1 MNISSYKKFSRPA
14 EVLNIDLIS
23 KEAFPTD
30 DSIIFIETRMMNCS
44 YIRGKIMQ
52 DYDLDTIR
60 KQIIGNTIIFTTPFG
75 DRHLLYADYTASGRG
90 VYIIEERI
98 QNILASYGNT
108 HTEDDY
114 SGKYLSTL
122 LHQAERRIKEIVN
135 AGNHGKIIMTGSGAT
150 GALKKLQEIIG
161 VYIPPTTKDRFYQTI
176 RTSIP
181 KPHQIIERLEQNRP
195 VVFIGPYEH
204 HTNELM
210 WRESHADVVVIHLD
224 RNGKIDLRD
233 LEQKL
238 SDPQYTN
245 RRKFASFSAGSNV
258 TGIRTQVYDIARI
271 CHRHDTFIFFDFAAV
286 AAYIKIDMN
295 HDPESYFDAIF
306 FSPHKFLGG
315 PGTCGVLV
323 FNEKIYRKD
332 LPPTVAGGGTVV
344 YVGFKNHDFSDDI
357 ETREKAGT
365 PPILQAIKAALVL
378 ELKEK
383 IGVDT
388 IEQVERSY
396 TDYFIEKLKKIK
408 HVELLGN
415 IASDERVP
423 IVSFNIR
430 HNDRILHP
438 RFVAKLLNDLFGIQS
453 RAGCSCAGPY
463 GHILLGINHQ
473 TSEKYRRFIVQGCEG
488 IKPGWVRVNIHYT
501 LSKEDVDY
509 IIQAIE
515 FIARAGYLFLNK
527 YLFNMKTAEWTYI
540 GFTQQIPEFSL
551 EDTLLQHTVPAHEIP
566 TLRTSYLKEAE
577 TIAESL
583 KKQPLQPYIKDKG
596 TREEL
601 NYFYC
606 CHKTEE

>member
-1 MNISSYKKFSRPA
+1 
-14 EVLNIDLIS
+14 
-23 KEAFPTD
+23 
-30 DSIIFIETRMMNCS
+30 
-44 YIRGKIMQ
+44 MQ

-60 KQIIGNTIIFTTPFG
+60 EHIIGNNIVFTTPFG
-75 DRHLLYADYTASGRG
+75 ERHLLYADYTASGRG
-90 VYIIEERI
+90 VTFIEERI
-98 QNILASYGNT
+98 QTILASYGNT
-108 HTEDDY
+108 HTQDDY
-114 SGKYLSTL
+114 SGKYLTTL
-122 LHQAERRIKEIVN
+122 LHQAEQRIKEIVN
-135 AGNHGKIIMTGSGAT
+135 AGEHGKIIMTGSGAT

-161 VYIPPTTKDRFYQTI
+161 VYIPPTTKDFLYRTIQTST
-176 RTSIP
+176 RHS
-181 KPHQIIERLEQNRP
+181 HQIITHIKQNRP

-210 WRESHADVVVIHLD
+210 WREAHADVVVIRLD
-224 RNGKIDLRD
+224 KNGKIDLQD

-258 TGIRTQVYDIARI
+258 TGIRTPVYDIARI

-286 AAYIKIDMN
+286 APYITIDMN
-295 HDPESYFDAIF
+295 HDKESSFDAIF

-332 LPPTVAGGGTVV
+332 LPPTTAGGGTVI

-365 PPILQAIKAALVL
+365 PPILQAIKAALIL

-383 IGVDT
+383 IGVET

-396 TDYFIEKLKKIK
+396 TEYFIEGLKKIK
-408 HVELLGN
+408 NVELLGD
-415 IASDERVP
+415 IAPEERVS

-430 HNDRILHP
+430 HNDRILHS
-438 RFVAKLLNDLFGIQS
+438 RFVATLLNDLFGIQS

-463 GHILLGINHQ
+463 GHILLGIDQ
-473 TSEKYRRFIVQGCEG
+473 VTSEKYRKFIIKGCEG

-501 LSKEDVDY
+501 LSREDVEF
-509 IIQAIE
+509 IIHAIE
-515 FIARAGYLFLNK
+515 FVARAGHLFLQK
-527 YLFNMKTAEWTYI
+527 YQFNMKTAEWNYI
-540 GFTQQIPEFSL
+540 GFTQSTPQFSLDDTFNQNTVSTHQIPS
-551 EDTLLQHTVPAHEIP
+551 
-566 TLRTSYLKEAE
+566 LRTSYFREAE
-577 TIAESL
+577 TIAETL
-583 KKQPLQPYIKDKG
+583 KKQPSPSYIKHEKAL
-596 TREEL
+596 ESL